1 MKPPLCAILRGLT
14 PEEAPAVGAALFDA
28 GWRMLEVPLNRPQAL
43 RCIELLV
50 AIAPADALV
59 GAGTVLEPSDVDA
72 VQAAGG
78 RLIVAPNCDPAVIG
92 RALERGLVTM
102 PGVAT
107 PTEALRALRCGAQAL
122 KIFPAEVVGP
132 RGLAAIATVLPAGTP
147 LWPVGGIT
155 AGGLRPWIEA
165 GAAGFGVG
173 GALYR
178 PQQDIQ
184 TLRREAAAFIQAW
197 QQETARLEVSG
208 GRYMP

>member
-1 MKPPLCAILRGLT
+1 MTPPLCAILRGLT
-14 PEEAPAVGAALFDA
+14 PDEAPAVGAALFET

-59 GAGTVLEPSDVDA
+59 GAGTVLEPGDVDA
-72 VQAAGG
+72 VQSAGG

-92 RALERGLVTM
+92 RAVERGLYAM
-102 PGVAT
+102 PGIAT

-122 KIFPAEVVGP
+122 KVFPAEMVGP
-132 RGLAAIATVLPAGTP
+132 RGLAAIATVLPPGTP

-155 AGGLRPWIEA
+155 VATLRPWIEA
-165 GAAGFGVG
+165 GAAGLGVG

-178 PQQDIQ
+178 PQQDIP
-184 TLRREAAAFIQAW
+184 TLRRDAAAFIQAW
-197 QQETARLEVSG
+197 QQETARWQATI
-208 GRYMP
+208 